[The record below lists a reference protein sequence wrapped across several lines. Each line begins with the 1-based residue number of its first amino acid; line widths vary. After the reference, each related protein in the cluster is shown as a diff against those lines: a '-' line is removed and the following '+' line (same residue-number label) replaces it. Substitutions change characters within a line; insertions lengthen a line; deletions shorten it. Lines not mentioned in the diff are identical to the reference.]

1 MPTIHEVLDDSQKQC
16 KALVNEINT
25 FKQARILNQKA
36 AVDSLDATCAA
47 LQKTTKAVRPFT
59 KSRIRWFMIIIG
71 SATLLNTLLFVTIL
85 LLIIFK
91 K

>member
-1 MPTIHEVLDDSQKQC
+1 MPTIHELLDDSKKQC
-16 KALVNEINT
+16 KALVGEMNT

-36 AVDSLDATCAA
+36 ADSLNATCDA
-47 LQKTTKAVRPFT
+47 LQKTSKAIQPFT
-59 KSRIRWFMIIIG
+59 DSRIRWFMIIIG
-71 SATLLNTLLFVTIL
+71 SATLFNTLLFVTLL

>member
-1 MPTIHEVLDDSQKQC
+1 MPTIHEVLDESQKQC
-16 KALVNEINT
+16 KALVDEINT
-25 FKQARILNQKA
+25 FKQARVLNQQA
-36 AVDSLDATCAA
+36 ADSLDATCAA
-47 LQKTTKAVRPFT
+47 LQKTTKAIRPFT
-59 KSRIRWFMIIIG
+59 EARIRQFMIIIG